1 VENRFETFPDPFN
14 NWVVWDRK
22 KNSVAEV
29 GSQILQ
35 FLSEARA
42 RELCGVLN
50 RQWPALKQ
58 STNGWPPAKILAK
71 ARSVGTAGP
80 WRYATSKPAA
90 PSRTPPGSLSISERS
105 PETNPRPTWPDQP
118 SR

>member
-29 GSQILQ
+29 GSQILR

-58 STNGWPPAKILAK
+58 STNGWPPAKILAES
-71 ARSVGTAGP
+71 RSGLPVLGGTLRANRQPLAG
-80 WRYATSKPAA
+80 RLPA
-90 PSRTPPGSLSISERS
+90 L
-105 PETNPRPTWPDQP
+105 
-118 SR
+118 